1 MLNYI
6 SWINQI
12 PNPSITNVKSKQFW
26 FLNVLLCQHLD
37 YKIEAAHFPAEMIK
51 ATTVNKTLKLLHTGR
66 RIDDD
71 IIFLLLKD
79 SGPHDLYVPKTFHAQ
94 LDDLV

>member
-1 MLNYI
+1 M
-6 SWINQI
+6 IN
-12 PNPSITNVKSKQFW
+12 
-26 FLNVLLCQHLD
+26 
-37 YKIEAAHFPAEMIK
+37 

-79 SGPHDLYVPKTFHAQ
+79 SRPHDLYVPKTFHAQ